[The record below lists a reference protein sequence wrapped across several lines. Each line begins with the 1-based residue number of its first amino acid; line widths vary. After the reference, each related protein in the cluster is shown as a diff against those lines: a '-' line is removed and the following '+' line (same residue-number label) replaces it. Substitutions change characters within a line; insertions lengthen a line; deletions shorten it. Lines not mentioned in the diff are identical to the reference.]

1 MKAFLVLL
9 LSTSL
14 VTAGCSSASGGRVP
28 VQMPTVGDTTA
39 MADFVQRL
47 PAGSRIRVDR
57 TDGHSMKGTLMRAS
71 AQAITVQA
79 HTRVPEPPL
88 EIPQPP
94 LEIPLNTVAR
104 VSLESAG
111 GTSTA
116 KAVGIGI
123 AVGLGAFFGILA
135 IIAASLD

>member
-88 EIPQPP
+88 EIP
-94 LEIPLNTVAR
+94 LNTVAR